1 MTTPNDPTLAVCKN
15 CQRGGYLKNDS
26 TQYGFHSNGILRC
39 TAEDPNSTV
48 FEAAPWGTEKPK
60 WEVKIGDAMKEM
72 EGKRANMAL
81 IPPQLL
87 EILAEHYQSGADKYA
102 PNNWLEGMDFSKIYN
117 SMQRHAMAFWRGE
130 EIDPE
135 TNSPH
140 LAAVAWNALTLLW
153 YTDHNPEHDDRAFK
167 DPK

>member
-15 CQRGGYLKNDS
+15 CQRGGYQNKTTKNW
-26 TQYGFHSNGILRC
+26 FHDNGSSLCI
-39 TAEDPNSTV
+39 PNQLHSDF
-48 FEAAPWGTEKPK
+48 FEPAPWGTKEPK
-60 WEVKIGDAMKEM
+60 WEVKIGDAMKEV

-167 DPK
+167 EPK